1 MIELVLVG
9 IGTGNPGD
17 ITLRAVGALN
27 GADLVL
33 IPRKGP
39 EKDDLA
45 ALRRQICAQVLTDPV
60 QVVEFDMPVRDASGD
75 YLDGVRD
82 WHDAIARIWSGLIE
96 EHLPQGGRVALMV
109 WGDPSLYDSSLRIAQ
124 RLRAARVTVIPGVT
138 SLQLLTAAHAISLNT
153 LGGPVLLTTGRRL
166 REEGWAADVPT
177 AVVMLDGACSFRS
190 VAPEGVQIY
199 WSAYLGLPQEI
210 SLSGPLAEISGEIVA
225 TRERARAAYGW
236 IMDTYLMRRAG
247 PD

>member
-9 IGTGNPGD
+9 IGTGNPDD
-17 ITLRAVGALN
+17 ITLRAVHALN
-27 GADLVL
+27 AADLVL

-39 EKDDLA
+39 DKDDLA
-45 ALRRQICAQVLTDPV
+45 ALRRRICDAVLTAPV
-60 QVVEFDMPVRDASGD
+60 RLVEFDMPVRDASGD

-82 WHDAIARIWSGLIE
+82 WHEAIARIWAGLIDA
-96 EHLPQGGRVALMV
+96 HLPQGGRVALMV
-109 WGDPSLYDSSLRIAQ
+109 WGDPSLYDSSLRIAG
-124 RLRAARVTVIPGVT
+124 RLEAARVSVIPGVT
-138 SLQLLTAAHAISLNT
+138 SLQLLTAAHAIPLNT

-177 AVVMLDGACSFRS
+177 VVVMLDGECSFGT

-210 SLSGPLAEISGEIVA
+210 SLSGPLAEIAGEIVT
-225 TRERARAAYGW
+225 TRRRARAAHGW
-236 IMDTYLMRRAG
+236 IMDTYLMRHPGR
-247 PD
+247 D